1 MKVPVKKILAI
12 VGPTASG
19 KTSLSLA
26 VAERLDAEIVSADS
40 RQIYRSMTV
49 GTAKP
54 SEEDRRKIPHHCIDI
69 LDPDELYSAGL
80 YGRNA
85 RRIIREIRERGKAVV
100 VVGGSGLYIRALLDG
115 LFEGPGSNE
124 EIRRALNT
132 QLESKGLN
140 SLLQDLERVD
150 PVTAKRMEGEP
161 KARRIIRALEVYYET
176 GIPLS
181 RHHEQQDRSN
191 RIEAVQ
197 VAPEWDRSDLYGRID
212 ERVQEMI
219 RKGLVEEVRW
229 LVDRYDRRTNALN
242 TVGYKE
248 MIDFLDHR
256 QDLATTIALIQ
267 KNTRRFAK
275 RQLTWFRRDRRI
287 HWIPAK
293 EGIDHVADRVLS
305 VYEQEA

>member
-1 MKVPVKKILAI
+1 MKKILAI

-19 KTSLSLA
+19 KTRLSLA

-54 SEEDRRKIPHHCIDI
+54 SEEDRRRIPHHCIDI
-69 LDPDELYSAGL
+69 LDPSDLYSAGL
-80 YGRNA
+80 YGRDA
-85 RRIIREIRERGKAVV
+85 RRIVREIRKRGKAVV
-100 VVGGSGLYIRALLDG
+100 VVGGSGLYLRALLDG

-132 QLESKGLN
+132 QLESKGMD
-140 SLLQDLERVD
+140 SLLQDLKRVD
-150 PVTAKRMEGEP
+150 PASARRMVAEP

-176 GIPLS
+176 GVPLS
-181 RHHEQQDRSN
+181 RHHELQDRSN
-191 RIEAVQ
+191 RLEAVQ
-197 VAPEWDRSDLYGRID
+197 VALEWDRSALYGRID
-212 ERVQEMI
+212 ERVHEMVEQ
-219 RKGLVEEVRW
+219 GLAEEVRG
-229 LVDRYDRRTNALN
+229 LLDRYDRRTNALN
-242 TVGYKE
+242 TVGYRE

-256 QDLATTIALIQ
+256 RDLPTTIALIQ

-275 RQLTWFRRDRRI
+275 RQLTWFRKDRRI

-293 EGIDHVADRVLS
+293 ERMDLLAEQVLS
-305 VYEQEA
+305 LYEQES